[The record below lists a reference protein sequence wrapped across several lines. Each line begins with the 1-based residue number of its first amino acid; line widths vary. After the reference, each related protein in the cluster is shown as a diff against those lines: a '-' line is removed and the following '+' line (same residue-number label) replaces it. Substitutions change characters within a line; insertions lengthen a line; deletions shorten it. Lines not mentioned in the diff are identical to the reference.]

1 MLDLGKECQ
10 GALSIGITG
19 HTNPDGDCIGTTLA
33 LWQFLK
39 KLKPECRI
47 DVILEKPAPE
57 YDFIQGIDQIITDD
71 TKPFTY
77 DVMIVVDSVPERCG
91 HANTYVLRAKKLI
104 NIDHHIS
111 NPGCGDAY
119 YVDPKASSAAEVL
132 YDLIASR
139 QEYLDLI
146 DKELAQTIYVGIIH
160 DSGVMQY
167 SNTSPKTL
175 RIVAD
180 LISYGFDFPK
190 LIEETFYER
199 TYIQSQITGRAVL
212 EAFPMLDGKCMVSM
226 VDRKTMDFYGA
237 EKKDLSGIV
246 NELRNIKGVEV
257 AIFIYEV
264 GTQEYKISMR
274 SRSYID
280 VAKVAVFFGGVGH
293 FRAAGCNMNGN
304 FYDIVNN
311 LMEQI
316 VLQMEALH
324 IETGCI
330 DV

>member
-132 YDLIASR
+132 YDLIASK

-190 LIEETFYER
+190 LIEESFYQK
-199 TYIQSQITGRAVL
+199 TYLQTQVLGRAL
-212 EAFPMLDGKCMVSM
+212 IESIRFMDGQCIFSCMDQEKM
-226 VDRKTMDFYGA
+226 AFYGA
-237 EKKDLSGIV
+237 RPSDLDGIV
-246 NELRNIKGVEV
+246 NQLRNIAGVHC
-257 AIFIYEV
+257 AIFIYEKEHM
-264 GTQEYKISMR
+264 EYKVSMR
-274 SRSYID
+274 SNTTID
-280 VAKVAVFFGGVGH
+280 VSRIAVYFGGGGH
-293 FRAAGCNMNGN
+293 VKAAGCTMRGSLH
-304 FYDIVNN
+304 DVVNN
-311 LMEQI
+311 ITE
-316 VLQMEALH
+316 H
-324 IETGCI
+324 IEFQM
-330 DV
+330 

>member
-190 LIEETFYER
+190 LIEETFY
-199 TYIQSQITGRAVL
+199 
-212 EAFPMLDGKCMVSM
+212 
-226 VDRKTMDFYGA
+226 
-237 EKKDLSGIV
+237 
-246 NELRNIKGVEV
+246 
-257 AIFIYEV
+257 
-264 GTQEYKISMR
+264 
-274 SRSYID
+274 
-280 VAKVAVFFGGVGH
+280 
-293 FRAAGCNMNGN
+293 
-304 FYDIVNN
+304 
-311 LMEQI
+311 
-316 VLQMEALH
+316 
-324 IETGCI
+324 
-330 DV
+330 

>member
-1 MLDLGKECQ
+1 M
-10 GALSIGITG
+10 
-19 HTNPDGDCIGTTLA
+19 
-33 LWQFLK
+33 
-39 KLKPECRI
+39 
-47 DVILEKPAPE
+47 
-57 YDFIQGIDQIITDD
+57 
-71 TKPFTY
+71 
-77 DVMIVVDSVPERCG
+77 
-91 HANTYVLRAKKLI
+91 
-104 NIDHHIS
+104 
-111 NPGCGDAY
+111 
-119 YVDPKASSAAEVL
+119 DPKASSAAEVL

-280 VAKVAVFFGGVGH
+280 VAKVAVFFGGGGH
-293 FRAAGCNMNGN
+293 VRAAGCNMNGN